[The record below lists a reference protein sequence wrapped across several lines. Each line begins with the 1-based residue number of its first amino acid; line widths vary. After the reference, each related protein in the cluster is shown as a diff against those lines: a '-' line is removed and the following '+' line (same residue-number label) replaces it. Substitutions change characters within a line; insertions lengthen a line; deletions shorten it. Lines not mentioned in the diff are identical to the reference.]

1 MEKYNPDQKHLMYN
15 IAKKKRKDGIDEG
28 IFQKIKHETTEMLAK
43 HLAAEDQGH
52 EWDHIFDVMTA
63 PGPQGYDPD
72 GNKAQDERKVYHQQH
87 HQSKK
92 SAILNM
98 AEKRRGTGH
107 AVPQP
112 SSSSIIKNLSGV
124 RRGGLTASDGKQSFM
139 FPSKAEESLLR
150 LQRLWKDDTKGG
162 GKKKGLG
169 VQEEVEA
176 RLKAGGTAHGS
187 RSHKASSKPKT
198 KSKP

>member
-1 MEKYNPDQKHLMYN
+1 
-15 IAKKKRKDGIDEG
+15 
-28 IFQKIKHETTEMLAK
+28 
-43 HLAAEDQGH
+43 
-52 EWDHIFDVMTA
+52 
-63 PGPQGYDPD
+63 
-72 GNKAQDERKVYHQQH
+72 
-87 HQSKK
+87 
-92 SAILNM
+92 
-98 AEKRRGTGH
+98 
-107 AVPQP
+107 
-112 SSSSIIKNLSGV
+112 
-124 RRGGLTASDGKQSFM
+124 M